1 MKTVLVKCPYC
12 GLKTEINVEE
22 LRDISSLVICD
33 VMEGGCDRI
42 IVADVSVA
50 ITASARKVEG
60 EERRNN
66 D

>member
-1 MKTVLVKCPYC
+1 MKTVRVKCPYC
-12 GLKTEINVEE
+12 GLITEINVEE
-22 LRDISSLVICD
+22 LRDISSLVIYD

-42 IVADVSVA
+42 FVADVSVV

>member
-1 MKTVLVKCPYC
+1 MKKVRVICPYC
-12 GLKTEINVEE
+12 GLRTEINVEE
-22 LRDISSLVICD
+22 LRDISNIVICD

-42 IVADVSVA
+42 FVADVSV
-50 ITASARKVEG
+50 SDRKVEG

>member
-1 MKTVLVKCPYC
+1 MKTVLTKCPYC

-42 IVADVSVA
+42 F
-50 ITASARKVEG
+50 
-60 EERRNN
+60 RRRRVRSYYGIRPKGRGRGAAE
-66 D
+66 